1 MCIYN
6 IIMPIPK
13 HYIFHAVW
21 CPHCTTLLD
30 TLNDINQMET
40 TDSNKLIIGGSEV
53 RLVEQQEMY
62 DKSIQKILGG
72 YVVKSFPTILSI
84 SNKNI
89 KEYEGPRDEISLIEH
104 FKEKQKDKTKKKKTA
119 RRPRRI
125 RKIQG
130 GTLKRRK
137 TKRNGILS
145 FLF

>member
-1 MCIYN
+1 
-6 IIMPIPK
+6 MPNPK
-13 HYIFHAVW
+13 HYIFHAFW

-30 TLNDINQMET
+30 TLKNMNQMET
-40 TDSNKLIIGGSEV
+40 TDNNKVMIGGSEV

-62 DKSIQKILGG
+62 NKSIQKILGG

-84 SNKNI
+84 NNKNI
-89 KEYEGPRDEISLIEH
+89 KEYEGPRDEISLTEH
-104 FKEKQKDKTKKKKTA
+104 FKEKQKVNTKKKKTA

-137 TKRNGILS
+137 TKRNGIFS

>member
-1 MCIYN
+1 
-6 IIMPIPK
+6 MPIPK

-104 FKEKQKDKTKKKKTA
+104 FKEKQKDKTKKKKNST
-119 RRPRRI
+119 
-125 RKIQG
+125 
-130 GTLKRRK
+130 
-137 TKRNGILS
+137 
-145 FLF
+145 